1 MDKPTLKPAN
11 PNFSSGPC
19 SKRPG
24 WTPEALS
31 GAFLG
36 RSHRHKDGA
45 ARIKAVIEAQ
55 RKILGIPADY
65 KVGLVPGSDTGA
77 IEMAL
82 WGMLGERGVDVLAWE
97 QFGQEWLTDITTE
110 LKLADVRQFK
120 AGYGELPDLAQ
131 VDTDR
136 DVVFTWNGTTSG
148 VRVPDGNWI
157 KGDRKGL
164 TFCDATSAV
173 FAYDMPWDKLDVTTW
188 SWQKA
193 LGGEAAHGMLVL
205 SPRAIERLKAFT
217 PANRPLPKLFRL
229 MKKGAVLD
237 EVFEGLTIN
246 TPSMLCVEDCHDA
259 LRWVESVGGLAGTM
273 RRTQANFDAIG
284 AWVAKTPWI
293 DFLAPV
299 ANTRSMTSVCLK
311 ITDAWVAGLSD
322 DEQQA
327 FIKAMTKKLEGE
339 GVAYDC
345 ASYRSAPPGLRF
357 WVGATV
363 ETSDV
368 KAALPWVEW
377 AFEAAK
383 AETQKK
389 AA

>member
-1 MDKPTLKPAN
+1 MDKPHSKPAR
-11 PNFSSGPC
+11 PHFSSGPC
-19 SKRPG
+19 AKRPG
-24 WTPEALS
+24 WTPQALD

-45 ARIKAVIEAQ
+45 ARIKAVIEEQ
-55 RKILGIPADY
+55 RRILGIPADY
-65 KVGLVPGSDTGA
+65 SIGVVPGSDTGA
-77 IEMAL
+77 IEMAM
-82 WGMLGERGVDVLAWE
+82 WGMLGARGVDVLVWE
-97 QFGQEWLTDITTE
+97 QFGLEWHTDITTE
-110 LKLADVRQFK
+110 LKLPDVRTFK
-120 AGYGELPDLAQ
+120 AGYGALPDLAQ
-131 VDTDR
+131 VDSDR

-148 VRVPDGNWI
+148 VRVPQGDWI
-157 KGDRKGL
+157 KPDRAGL

-173 FAYDMPWDKLDVTTW
+173 FAYDMPWDRLDVTTW

-205 SPRAIERLKAFT
+205 SPRARQRLVDYT
-217 PANRPLPKLFRL
+217 PDRPLPKLFRL

-246 TPSMLCVEDCHDA
+246 TPSMLCIEDCADA

-273 RRTQANFDAIG
+273 ARTRANYDTIAQ
-284 AWVAKTPWI
+284 WVDKTPWI

-299 ANTRSMTSVCLK
+299 PETRSMTSVCLK
-311 ITDAWVAGLSD
+311 LTDAAIDALGE

-327 FIKAMTKKLEGE
+327 FIKTMTKKLEAE
-339 GVAYDC
+339 HAAYDC

-363 ETSDV
+363 EQTDV
-368 KAALPWVEW
+368 AAMLPWVEW
-377 AFEAAK
+377 AFAATK
-383 AETQKK
+383 AELAKK